1 AWITALATLIL
12 AGLTF
17 VYVVLTRKIL
27 AGQSEPCVVLTV
39 VHDQQRSTILQLVA
53 KNVGAGLARDVRFEF
68 SHPVPARAFG
78 MSPENVEKPG
88 LMEDGPLIDGIP
100 ALGPGESREID
111 WGQYHGLIAAIGEQ
125 EITAICRFKKG
136 SKEMPPVECPLDVK
150 SFLHT
155 SSASTTAENSA
166 RALDKI
172 ANDINQFASGY
183 RKLHVGIVSIPKVEA
198 DDDG

>member
-1 AWITALATLIL
+1 MDDSTAKLTAEFISTLDWSAWITALATLIL

-111 WGQYHGLIAAIGEQ
+111 WGQYHGDWRTGNNRNL
-125 EITAICRFKKG
+125 
-136 SKEMPPVECPLDVK
+136 
-150 SFLHT
+150 SFQKRQQGN
-155 SSASTTAENSA
+155 AS
-166 RALDKI
+166 R
-172 ANDINQFASGY
+172 
-183 RKLHVGIVSIPKVEA
+183 
-198 DDDG
+198 